1 MSFLA
6 FMENRE
12 LAIDVQF
19 SSIRRKN
26 IAENHL
32 KLKSIVETIIFCGR
46 QGIRLRGH
54 RDNNPNI
61 QENAL
66 ANHGNLLALLHS
78 VLMLVMM
85 L

>member
-12 LAIDVQF
+12 LAIDVKF

-26 IAENHL
+26 IAETI
-32 KLKSIVETIIFCGR
+32 KSIVETIIFCGR

-54 RDNNPNI
+54 CDNNPNV
-61 QENAL
+61 QENFL
-66 ANHGNLLALLHS
+66 ANHGNFLALLHS